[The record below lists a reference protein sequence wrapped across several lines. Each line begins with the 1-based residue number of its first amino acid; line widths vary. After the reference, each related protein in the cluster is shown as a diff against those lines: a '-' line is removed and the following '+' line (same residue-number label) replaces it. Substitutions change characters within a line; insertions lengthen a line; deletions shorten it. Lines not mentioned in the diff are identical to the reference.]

1 MQVLANAGRVRS
13 STMRTF
19 DDLVLRL
26 AFVALFLLAASQAL
40 AGCGAS
46 PAATELGL
54 ALPHLDIA
62 IPKLPE
68 PASTLTVPAHDERAS
83 WCEPLDPPFCRITS
97 DCPSDSKCVRPW
109 WAETDESK
117 VCSRGIPDR
126 DERRWRA
133 ERLRVYVDHVCTRS
147 TGCDP
152 NDLHAYLRAL
162 VLRESTWRPWVRT
175 KLEPDLEANAI
186 AWSKHRHKFAGN
198 PAAKDPDR
206 WITGLGYFSQ
216 IPALWLPRW
225 DASAPPEV
233 LCGEVES
240 SEVHLRAA
248 RAQVAK
254 IWRGVDCDGDHGP
267 DFWGTS
273 CGDGRPPHECSP
285 SWYDASRTNS
295 GSLCPG
301 DADHR
306 RRFAARASSLGLDP
320 WAPINASDLGQSIP
334 RDRQDAIASD
344 LREVMDLVGREPA
357 DATPRSPRSR

>member
-1 MQVLANAGRVRS
+1 
-13 STMRTF
+13 MRTI

-26 AFVALFLLAASQAL
+26 AFVALILLAASQAL
-40 AGCGAS
+40 AGCGSS
-46 PAATELGL
+46 PAATEIGL
-54 ALPHLDIA
+54 ALPHLDIGLA
-62 IPKLPE
+62 LPKLPE
-68 PASTLTVPAHDERAS
+68 PAPTIAVPAHDERAS
-83 WCEPLDPPFCRITS
+83 WCEPLDPPFCRVDS
-97 DCPSDSKCVRPW
+97 DCSAESKCVRPW

-117 VCSRGIPDR
+117 VCSRGIPSR

-133 ERLRVYVDHVCTRS
+133 DRLRVYVDHVCARS
-147 TGCDP
+147 AGCDP
-152 NDLHAYLRAL
+152 NDLHAYLRVL

-175 KLEPDLEANAI
+175 KLGPDLEANAL
-186 AWSKHRHKFAGN
+186 AWSRHRHKFVDN

-206 WITGLGYFSQ
+206 WVTGLGYYSQ

-240 SEVHLRAA
+240 TEVHLRAA
-248 RAQVAK
+248 RIQVAK

-267 DFWGTS
+267 DFWGTA
-273 CGDGRPPHECSP
+273 CGADRPPHECSP

-301 DADHR
+301 DAAHR

-320 WAPINASDLGQSIP
+320 WAPIEVADLGQSIP
-334 RDRQDAIASD
+334 RDQQDAVAAE
-344 LREVMDLVGREPA
+344 LREAM
-357 DATPRSPRSR
+357 SRI

>member
-1 MQVLANAGRVRS
+1 
-13 STMRTF
+13 MRTI
-19 DDLVLRL
+19 DDLALRL
-26 AFVALFLLAASQAL
+26 ALAALLLIAASQAF
-40 AGCGAS
+40 AGCGS
-46 PAATELGL
+46 SRAATELGL
-54 ALPHLDIA
+54 ALPNLDIA
-62 IPKLPE
+62 IPKPPE
-68 PASTLTVPAHDERAS
+68 PAPTLTVPTHDERAS
-83 WCEPLDPPFCRITS
+83 WCEPLDPPFCRVAA
-97 DCPSDSKCVRPW
+97 DCSAESKCVRPW

-133 ERLRVYVDHVCTRS
+133 ERLRVYVDHVCSRS
-147 TGCDP
+147 TGCEP

-162 VLRESTWRPWVRT
+162 VLRESTWRPWVRAR
-175 KLEPDLEANAI
+175 LEPDLEANAI
-186 AWSKHRHKFAGN
+186 AWSKYRHKFAGN

-206 WITGLGYFSQ
+206 WITGLGYYSQ

-225 DASAPPEV
+225 DVSAPPEV

-240 SEVHLRAA
+240 TEVHLRAA

-273 CGDGRPPHECSP
+273 CGDGRPPSECSP

-306 RRFAARASSLGLDP
+306 QRFAARASSLGLDP
-320 WAPINASDLGQSIP
+320 WAPIEVGDLGQSIP
-334 RDRQDAIASD
+334 RDRQDEIAAE
-344 LREVMDLVGREPA
+344 LREAMDQIR
-357 DATPRSPRSR
+357 R